1 MKRLFFI
8 LLFLILALPF
18 REGIGVGLLAAPPTD
33 DAYYWPGESYKV
45 KSTQMP
51 IVETEWEEPVS
62 EQPDS
67 VCQPSIRFTSIQDTV
82 VTAVIKR
89 CE

>member
-8 LLFLILALPF
+8 LLLAVLSFPLGT
-18 REGIGVGLLAAPPTD
+18 RGVGSLQAAPPTD
-33 DAYYWPGESYKV
+33 DAYYWPGETYKV

-51 IVETEWEEPVS
+51 IVETEWSEPTS
-62 EQPDS
+62 EQTDS

-82 VTAVIKR
+82 VTAIIKR

>member
-1 MKRLFFI
+1 MKRLLFI
-8 LLFLILALPF
+8 VLCLLLTLPI
-18 REGIGVGLLAAPPTD
+18 RVGLQAAPPTD
-33 DAYYWPGESYKV
+33 DAYYWPGEAYKV

-51 IVETEWEEPVS
+51 IVEKEWKEPVS
-62 EQPDS
+62 EQTDT
-67 VCQPSIRFTSIQDTV
+67 VCQPSIRFASIQDTV